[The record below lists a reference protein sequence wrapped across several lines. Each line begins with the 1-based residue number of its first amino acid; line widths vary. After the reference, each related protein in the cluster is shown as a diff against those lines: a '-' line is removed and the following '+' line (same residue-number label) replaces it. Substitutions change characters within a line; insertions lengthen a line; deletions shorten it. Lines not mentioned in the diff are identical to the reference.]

1 MASGQIPLSSF
12 TSPVR
17 HTHKTQMQYVHLFA
31 QTPST
36 LTLALLCCTIL
47 YSDESGMESSTGKGR
62 SRSRAGKGGRRAS
75 PGKSGGSGH
84 NLDGSLERSGMFDGA
99 GGGSGGAGAGGLN
112 SRDGRRTWT
121 DAESDRLREVVE
133 HSNGEP
139 GCYKYLHFCCRV
151 VVVDSSVDSPVV
163 VVVGCCCCC
172 CHCCWCRSSTSSH
185 S

>member
-1 MASGQIPLSSF
+1 
-12 TSPVR
+12 
-17 HTHKTQMQYVHLFA
+17 
-31 QTPST
+31 
-36 LTLALLCCTIL
+36 
-47 YSDESGMESSTGKGR
+47 MESSTGKGR

-139 GCYKYLHFCCRV
+139 GCYKYRHFGAV
-151 VVVDSSVDSPVV
+151 LLLLTVPLTVPLLLLVV
-163 VVVGCCCCC
+163 VVVVVVVVVAVGVVPQL
-172 CHCCWCRSSTSSH
+172 HPTAR
-185 S
+185 